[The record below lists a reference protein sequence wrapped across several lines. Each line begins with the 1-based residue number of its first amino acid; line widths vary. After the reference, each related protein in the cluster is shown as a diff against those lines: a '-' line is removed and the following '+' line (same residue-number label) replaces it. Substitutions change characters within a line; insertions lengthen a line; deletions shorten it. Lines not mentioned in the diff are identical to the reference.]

1 MDWDV
6 VAFIASVRYM
16 PLQSPKKTHIDYHRT
31 HHSLVAW

>member
-1 MDWDV
+1 MDWNV

-31 HHSLVAW
+31 HHSLAAW